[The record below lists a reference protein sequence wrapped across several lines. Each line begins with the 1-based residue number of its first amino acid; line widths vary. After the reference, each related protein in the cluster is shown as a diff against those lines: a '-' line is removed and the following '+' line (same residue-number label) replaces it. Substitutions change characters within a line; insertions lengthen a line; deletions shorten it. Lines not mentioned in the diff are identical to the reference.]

1 MSTIATR
8 SPLSFARAS
17 AALTLVA
24 AVAKTVRAWK
34 NRQQIYRL
42 GEMSDQELSDI
53 GLTRSDLY
61 LASEVSLF
69 EDPTARLRCTNSMR
83 SRESAAR
90 C

>member
-1 MSTIATR
+1 MTTIATHH
-8 SPLSFARAS
+8 SFARAS
-17 AALTLVA
+17 AALNLVA
-24 AVAKTVRAWK
+24 VAAKAVRAWK

-53 GLTRSDLY
+53 GLTRGDLH

-69 EDPTARLRCTNSMR
+69 TDPTARLSCTAASR
-83 SRESAAR
+83 SGSSS